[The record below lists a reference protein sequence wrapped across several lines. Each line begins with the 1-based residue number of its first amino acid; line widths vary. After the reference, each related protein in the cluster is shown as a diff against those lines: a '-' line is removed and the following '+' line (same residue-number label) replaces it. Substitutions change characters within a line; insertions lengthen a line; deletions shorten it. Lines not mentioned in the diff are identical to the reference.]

1 MKDYSYIDVL
11 VNYPLN
17 KFFTYKSIFTTQI
30 GSIVSIPFGNNN
42 EIINGLVISNP
53 YIPKKKFYTKKIL
66 SVENYDSIISARQL
80 EFINWTSK
88 YYLVSI
94 SKIFNS
100 IFSKNILTIKTNTF
114 QNSPKTYKQKHEI
127 NLIVEKSKDYLDNI
141 YKEIK
146 NDNIENQFL
155 ILTPNSYQTANTYLF
170 LSKKIKNRC
179 YIYDSKTSLKEK
191 LLIWE
196 KLLKNE
202 KIIILGS
209 KSAVFLPFQNLY
221 KIFVLAEHSF
231 LFKETDKVIR
241 YNSRDCAIML
251 SKIHNCLINLIS
263 DSPSIESIYN
273 VKKGRYN
280 FLDKKNY
287 LKSKVDLSKISV
299 IKKVEKKNK
308 NNLDDI
314 LSNDVFE
321 SIKLNYLHNKKTLIF
336 TPFSKDITSINNSL
350 KLINNNIKI
359 FSLSQ
364 STILSRKKLEDF
376 LININE
382 YDVLIGSYSVIDSF
396 ESFNY
401 SLIALINPDKISNS
415 TNYKANE
422 IYFQLIYKL
431 IRKVNIDGN
440 KKLIAQLFNQNNKS
454 FSEYIRREYKDITAD
469 EMRERKLFEYSPY
482 KRLISIEI
490 VNKTKKE
497 LEGIGKMIFKE
508 LSDKLNFCIL
518 TDVGITKNRNKIFY
532 RIYIKLDR
540 IRNLSINKENIYKA
554 VNNLNNKKAY
564 SSSQITID
572 IDP

>member
-1 MKDYSYIDVL
+1 MKKGYSYIDVL
-11 VNYPLN
+11 VNFPLN
-17 KFFTYKSIFTTQI
+17 KFFTYKSTFKTQI

-66 SVENYDSIISARQL
+66 SVENYGPIISARQL

-100 IFSKNILTIKTNTF
+100 IFSKNLLNIKTNTF
-114 QNSPKTYKQKHEI
+114 ENSPKIYKQKHEI
-127 NLIVEKSKDYLDNI
+127 NLVVEKSKDFIDNI

-146 NDNIENQFL
+146 NNIENQFL

-179 YIYDSKTSLKEK
+179 YIYDSKTSIKDK
-191 LLIWE
+191 LVIWE

-221 KIFVLAEHSF
+221 KIFVLSEHSF

-251 SKIHNCLINLIS
+251 SKIHNCLIYLIS

-273 VKKGRYN
+273 VNKGRFN
-280 FLDKKNY
+280 FFDKKNY

-299 IKKVEKKNK
+299 INGVEKKKK

-314 LSNDVFE
+314 LSNEVFD
-321 SIKLNYLHNKKTLIF
+321 SIKLNYLQNKKTIIF
-336 TPFSKDITSINNSL
+336 TPYSKDITSISDSL
-350 KLINNNIKI
+350 KKIENKIKI

-364 STILSRKKLEDF
+364 NTILSRKKLEDF
-376 LININE
+376 LININA
-382 YDVLIGSYSVIDSF
+382 YDLLIGSYSVIDSF

-422 IYFQLIYKL
+422 IYFQLIFKL

-440 KKLIAQLFNQNNKS
+440 KKLIAQLFNHNNRS

-469 EMRERKLFEYSPY
+469 EMRERKLFEYSPF

-490 VNKTKKE
+490 VNKTKKD
-497 LEGIGKMIFKE
+497 LEGVGKMIYKE

-518 TDVGITKNRNKIFY
+518 TDVGVTKNRNKIFY
-532 RIYIKLDR
+532 RIYLKLDR
-540 IRNLSINKENIYKA
+540 IKNLANNKENIHRLI
-554 VNNLNNKKAY
+554 NNLNNKKAY